1 MAQNDSKTRG
11 AEEQAVHSV
20 QSRRRSSGLVVAE
33 EDDRSTLDG
42 DNSTEYTDETEE
54 TDDSDETETESA
66 VTSSTLS
73 DDDEDEEGESVD
85 DDDDEEYDDDDD
97 EDEEETEEDDDS
109 DTSTHTMITERSPK
123 VTAGLSSA
131 VIRQTQDASAESS
144 DPSEPLDLE
153 VAKALVASATH
164 SDPVPASLGAESIL
178 DPNEFIKNPFSEQ
191 SETESELGGLVLN
204 TNKLHLT
211 DLKPPQFA
219 LRHHATNQKA
229 EQINDSEYDLILA
242 RMVAQNR
249 KLNQDPRAMR
259 RSALGIGKLRE
270 SFERLQQR
278 NRTGLRNEAEG
289 VGTRSEEFGIGRMVE
304 KHASNDESNASED
317 PAETIDWEY
326 WGNLINNYSTILTTS
341 PVELSKA
348 IYSGIPAELR
358 GMMWQ
363 LLSSSKDEEL
373 EAQYAKYLALP
384 GPHDR
389 AIRRDLNRTFPAQE
403 YFKDA
408 KGVGQ
413 EQLFN
418 VVKAYSLFDPECGY
432 CQGMQFI
439 VGSLLLNM
447 PDEEA
452 FSTLVRLMQNYD
464 LRGHFI
470 PNMPS
475 LQLRLYQFDRLIEEN
490 QPLLHMHFVR
500 RGIKSSMY
508 ASQWFMTRTSYRF
521 PLEVVYRILDSV
533 FAEGIEAMFRFALA
547 LLHKNESRLLTL
559 EFEECLNYL
568 KLNLLDA
575 YMVCTALLK
584 QADADKSLSSTKPSV
599 RINELVHDAFAIKI
613 SPFTLDSLANEFY
626 DQAKSANERT
636 IEMEALRMVN
646 RNLRL
651 KVQSLEEQL
660 NQVSSEHVDLVKRV
674 VMSKLSQEEMAEEL
688 VRYKVM
694 YAEAVLQNEVANR

>member
-1 MAQNDSKTRG
+1 MAPNDSKTRG

-20 QSRRRSSGLVVAE
+20 QSTRRSSGLVVAE

-54 TDDSDETETESA
+54 TDDSDETETESV
-66 VTSSTLS
+66 VTSSTTS
-73 DDDEDEEGESVD
+73 DDDEDEDDEEGESVD
-85 DDDDEEYDDDDD
+85 EDDD
-97 EDEEETEEDDDS
+97 EDDEEETEEEETEEDDDS
-109 DTSTHTMITERSPK
+109 DTSNHTMITEQSPK

-131 VIRQTQDASAESS
+131 AIRQTQNASAQPR

-153 VAKALVASATH
+153 VAKAFVASATH

-178 DPNEFIKNPFSEQ
+178 DPNDFIKNPFAEQ
-191 SETESELGGLVLN
+191 SDADSELGGLVPK
-204 TNKLHLT
+204 TSKLHMP
-211 DLKPPQFA
+211 DSKPPQFA
-219 LRHHATNQKA
+219 IRHHATNQKA

-278 NRTGLRNEAEG
+278 NRPGFRNEAEG
-289 VGTRSEEFGIGRMVE
+289 VGTRSEEFGIGRIVG
-304 KHASNDESNASED
+304 KNASHDESNAGED
-317 PAETIDWEY
+317 HAETIDWEY
-326 WGNLINNYSTILTTS
+326 WGNLINNYSAILTTS

-475 LQLRLYQFDRLIEEN
+475 LQLRLYQFDRLMEEN
-490 QPLLHMHFVR
+490 LPLLHVHFVR

-508 ASQWFMTRTSYRF
+508 ASQWFMT
-521 PLEVVYRILDSV
+521 LVYRILDSV

-547 LLHKNESRLLTL
+547 LLHKNESKLLTL

-575 YMVCTALLK
+575 YMVCIAFLRQTDANDSAALE
-584 QADADKSLSSTKPSV
+584 KPNV
-599 RINELVHDAFAIKI
+599 RINELVRDAFAIKI

-694 YAEAVLQNEVANR
+694 YAEVVLQNEVANRQDT